1 MPVSKALGRTD
12 SNDVQA
18 SLTGSSHKWKAGMM
32 EKISGAFWLILGTA
46 IWVLTISVL
55 ISWWAI
61 CFGSIILGVILL
73 IFAPHILLA
82 PLLIG
87 VPGTGFI
94 ALGIGKLAGK
104 SS

>member
-1 MPVSKALGRTD
+1 MEGRNDGKNIWGFLADTRNSDLGSDNFR
-12 SNDVQA
+12 SNFLVGHM
-18 SLTGSSHKWKAGMM
+18 L
-32 EKISGAFWLILGTA
+32 WLNN
-46 IWVLTISVL
+46 
-55 ISWWAI
+55 SW
-61 CFGSIILGVILL
+61 GDLVD
-73 IFAPHILLA
+73 FAPHILLA